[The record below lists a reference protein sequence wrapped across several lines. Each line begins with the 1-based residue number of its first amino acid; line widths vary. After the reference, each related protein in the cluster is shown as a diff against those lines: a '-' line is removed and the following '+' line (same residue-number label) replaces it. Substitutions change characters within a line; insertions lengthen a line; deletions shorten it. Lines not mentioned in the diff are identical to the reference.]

1 MIQLIF
7 DTSIEHADQL
17 SELLNDAGALA
28 VTLQDARDE
37 PLYEPPLGTTPLWA
51 HTQVISLF
59 ASRDDLNDALVS
71 VTDALGNMP
80 HRIEA
85 LADKDWVRE
94 GLDSFQPLQ
103 FGARLWVCP
112 GWCTPPDPL
121 AVNLLLDPGLAFGT
135 GTHAT
140 TALCL
145 EWLSEAAVQRR
156 TVIDYGCGSGILAIA
171 AAKLGA
177 HSVWAVDHDP
187 QALQATHANA
197 ARNRVD
203 DLIHVGTPDLPPA
216 GQADILLANILAR
229 PLIELA
235 PCFAALVRLQGN
247 IVLSGILADQADEVS
262 HAYRPYFDISPPV
275 QRDGWVRL
283 DGTRKVS

>member
-7 DTSIEHADQL
+7 DTRIEYAEQL

-28 VTLQDARDE
+28 VTLQDAENE
-37 PLYEPPLGTTPLWA
+37 PLYEPLPGTTPLWA

-59 ASRDDLNDALVS
+59 NSRQDLNDALGR
-71 VTDALGNMP
+71 VTGALGDMP
-80 HRIEA
+80 YRIET

-94 GLDSFQPLQ
+94 GMDSFQPLQ
-103 FGARLWVCP
+103 FGDRLWVCP
-112 GWCTPPDPL
+112 GWCTPPDPR

-145 EWLSEAAVQRR
+145 EWLSEADVQRR

-177 HSVWAVDHDP
+177 HAIWAVDHDV
-187 QALQATHANA
+187 QALQATRANA
-197 ARNRVD
+197 ARNGMAE
-203 DLIHVGTPDLPPA
+203 LIHVGTPNLPPA
-216 GQADILLANILAR
+216 CQADILLANILAH

-235 PCFAALVRLQGN
+235 PCFATLVKRPGN
-247 IVLSGILADQADEVS
+247 IVLSGILVDQAEQVC
-262 HAYRPYFDISPPV
+262 HAYRPYFDVSPPV